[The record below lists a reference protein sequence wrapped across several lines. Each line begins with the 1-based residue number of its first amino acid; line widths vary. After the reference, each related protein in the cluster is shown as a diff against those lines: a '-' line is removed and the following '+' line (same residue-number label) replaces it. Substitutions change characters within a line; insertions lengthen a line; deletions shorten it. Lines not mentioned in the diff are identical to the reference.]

1 MGLLEEE
8 LESLKKLTGMGSYLR
23 LLWFPLE
30 DPDRHGEVKCDVI
43 IIYDKDDEVAV
54 RTLRHE
60 FFDHLITKE
69 IVDPLVARAL
79 KEKTPRILGAILDV
93 LVKALNI
100 FPTVKLDGLTRMADF
115 HRWGY
120 AIAEAIGVG
129 GDAFIEAYAEN
140 VNSQS
145 QETLKASLVAHVLL
159 TFMMGRD
166 EWSGTPTALLSKLNE
181 MAESEGISTRVKE
194 WP

>member
-1 MGLLEEE
+1 VVVEKGENGGSLMGLLEEE

-69 IVDPLVARAL
+69 IVDPLVKYINLQKNLIDAL
-79 KEKTPRILGAILDV
+79 IYERKEVIVEKIVELLPED
-93 LVKALNI
+93 K
-100 FPTVKLDGLTRMADF
+100 
-115 HRWGY
+115 
-120 AIAEAIGVG
+120 
-129 GDAFIEAYAEN
+129 
-140 VNSQS
+140 
-145 QETLKASLVAHVLL
+145 SLVV
-159 TFMMGRD
+159 
-166 EWSGTPTALLSKLNE
+166 SKLLDDDI
-181 MAESEGISTRVKE
+181 ATG
-194 WP
+194 